1 MMKAHMDVVT
11 ILGEPFSQNSEFDF
25 SKQDTTQR
33 IHQLIPV
40 ILSHRLL
47 PPPEETY
54 SLHR

>member
-1 MMKAHMDVVT
+1 MDVVT